1 MAKIVSATESR
12 RKKIQFACDGELKDE
27 YDSLRKELNELGLKI
42 NLNEDFEKV
51 VRGAIAEMKK
61 AIAAKLNLSEPAK
74 SVAAD

>member
-1 MAKIVSATESR
+1 M
-12 RKKIQFACDGELKDE
+12 KDE